1 MKSDD
6 VSIVMVAFLVVAA
19 LLLRPVFRAWARRMD
34 GEAGSADTTREVVEL
49 RERVAELEAAHGRLQ
64 ELEERVDFAERLL
77 AQRNDAMPLP
87 LHRTPV

>member
-6 VSIVMVAFLVVAA
+6 IAILAIAFLVAA
-19 LLLRPVFRAWARRMD
+19 AVLFRPVFRAWARRMD
-34 GEAGSADTTREVVEL
+34 AETVSADTMREVAEL
-49 RERVAELEAAHGRLQ
+49 RERFAELDGTQSRLQ

-87 LHRTPV
+87 RTPA